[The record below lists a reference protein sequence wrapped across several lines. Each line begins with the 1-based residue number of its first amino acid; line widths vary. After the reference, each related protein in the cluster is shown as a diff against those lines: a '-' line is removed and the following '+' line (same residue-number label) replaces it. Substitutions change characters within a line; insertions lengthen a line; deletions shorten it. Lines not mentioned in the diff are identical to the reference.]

1 MVSRLT
7 TDAPPLSEARVGR
20 HFPPAVDAL
29 VAQML
34 ARSTSDRI
42 SSMEAVAAAARAAA
56 RPLVVP
62 EDASAIR
69 HPLDAAQ
76 APRRSPTPMRLEP
89 SVTRRLGRVGG
100 YVLLVGAFL
109 LAMWGVAWLLAP
121 S

>member
-1 MVSRLT
+1 VRRR
-7 TDAPPLSEARVGR
+7 A
-20 HFPPAVDAL
+20 H
-29 VAQML
+29 
-34 ARSTSDRI
+34 
-42 SSMEAVAAAARAAA
+42 SS
-56 RPLVVP
+56 PP

-69 HPLDAAQ
+69 PLDAAQ